1 MTAVLLEQ
9 YDKTQIQAN
18 DARKAVEALLHLLK
32 DRVSHE
38 LFFSKAMER
47 LSQSDILEV
56 GTLGA
61 AVAEL
66 RSYCATRASQS
77 RTLADDVTADL
88 IEPLQGFLAKQNS
101 GHKKA
106 VGECRTIC
114 EEAKSAK
121 GSHDVAFQRYRRA
134 CTELEQVMARLESHT
149 GDPESRYSDLSRLM
163 SLKKECL
170 EAAKLYKV
178 ALDQYQAAK
187 QRYDARVVRLRQP
200 VLYSYFEAVE
210 KARKATVK
218 DTLRKYVVYEMAWL
232 RNLQY
237 ETEKMAGVMEGIDV
251 DRDIANFHPSTKPPA
266 LPTLVYKSWTAEELK
281 GSAPEENISML
292 ARLRRATGRIFQ
304 FGTDEKAMKF
314 IEMQV
319 EKACMGEEM
328 KLDEEYSLHTLL
340 RDKAGRYF
348 WLSHCQKKVAQ
359 GPISLSHAAL
369 AHLSV
374 QMKMIL
380 HECEKAKEADLPLAL
395 LCIAQK
401 VTSTTSSETLH
412 SFLVALP
419 TWKQT
424 WIWEQAAE
432 RHNLGSHFA
441 LQSHMEGL
449 GLDPAFI
456 QNALGRYIRRPSLS
470 VSERRRS
477 EVSKTPKWVE
487 DLDTRSP
494 FKVRSTISISQA
506 IPCVQTE
513 EEDLDPELS
522 TQLEEDS
529 RKAEEI
535 RVTARRKGP
544 LVQVQNLPQDC
555 DESALRA
562 FFRPCGAV
570 GRVLISP
577 MGTGK
582 IALLE
587 FHNSTEAAKA
597 ASWSGA
603 DLQGHSLDIKLVPQ
617 T

>member
-1 MTAVLLEQ
+1 
-9 YDKTQIQAN
+9 
-18 DARKAVEALLHLLK
+18 
-32 DRVSHE
+32 
-38 LFFSKAMER
+38 
-47 LSQSDILEV
+47 
-56 GTLGA
+56 
-61 AVAEL
+61 
-66 RSYCATRASQS
+66 
-77 RTLADDVTADL
+77 
-88 IEPLQGFLAKQNS
+88 
-101 GHKKA
+101 
-106 VGECRTIC
+106 
-114 EEAKSAK
+114 
-121 GSHDVAFQRYRRA
+121 
-134 CTELEQVMARLESHT
+134 
-149 GDPESRYSDLSRLM
+149 
-163 SLKKECL
+163 
-170 EAAKLYKV
+170 
-178 ALDQYQAAK
+178 
-187 QRYDARVVRLRQP
+187 

-251 DRDIANFHPSTKPPA
+251 DRDIANFHPSTKPPP

-369 AHLSV
+369 SHLSV

-587 FHNSTEAAKA
+587 FHSSTEAAKA

-603 DLQGHSLDIKLVPQ
+603 DLQGHCLDIKLVPQ